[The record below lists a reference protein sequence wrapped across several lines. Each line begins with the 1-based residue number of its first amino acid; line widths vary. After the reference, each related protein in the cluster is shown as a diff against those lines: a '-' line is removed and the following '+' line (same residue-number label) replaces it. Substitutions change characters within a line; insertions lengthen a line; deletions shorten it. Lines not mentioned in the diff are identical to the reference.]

1 MEKIIFNGE
10 LVERTGINIDIED
23 RGYQFGDGIYEVIRV
38 YNGKLFTKEEHIK
51 RLYESAEK
59 ISMELPYDRN
69 SLEEQLENLVKE
81 NQLKTG
87 IIYLQFTRGV
97 AMRAHG
103 FPGDD
108 VVPVFIAYTREVER
122 PESSMK
128 NGVKGILVD
137 DIRWLR
143 CDIKSLNL
151 LGNILAKQEAANHG
165 CFEAIQHRSNI
176 VTEGSSSNAFVIKNG
191 ELWTHPATNL
201 ILNGITRRVIL
212 DICKEQG
219 IQVIE
224 KPFTVDELLDA
235 DEIFISSTTS
245 EIMPIVQLAKNTKS
259 DILLNE
265 KTIGDGKPGQ
275 LTRKLQELFEKE
287 IEKQCY
293 SARLFS

>member
-1 MEKIIFNGE
+1 LEKIILNGE
-10 LVERTGINIDIED
+10 MVERSTVNIDIED

-38 YNGKLFTKEEHIK
+38 YNGKLFTKEAHIK

-59 ISMELPYDRN
+59 ISMILPFDQK
-69 SLEEQLENLVKE
+69 SIEQQLENLVEE
-81 NQLKTG
+81 NQLQTG

-97 AMRAHG
+97 SMRAHG
-103 FPGDD
+103 FPGED
-108 VVPVFIAYTREVER
+108 VTPVFVAYTREVER
-122 PESSMK
+122 PKSSMD

-165 CFEAIQHRSNI
+165 CFEAIQYRSNI
-176 VTEGSSSNAFVIKNG
+176 VTEGSSSNVFVVKNG

-212 DICKEQG
+212 DICKKQQ

-224 KPFTVDELLDA
+224 KPFTIAELLEA

-245 EIMPIVQLAKNTKS
+245 EIMPIVHLAKNTKT
-259 DILLNE
+259 DILLDE
-265 KTIGDGKPGQ
+265 KRIGEGQPGK
-275 LTRKLQELFEKE
+275 LTRKLQKLFEQE

-293 SARLFS
+293 

>member
-1 MEKIIFNGE
+1 LEKIILNGE
-10 LVERTGINIDIED
+10 MVERSTVNIDIED

-38 YNGKLFTKEEHIK
+38 YNGKLFTKEAHIK

-59 ISMELPYDRN
+59 ISLILPFDQK
-69 SLEEQLENLVKE
+69 SIEQQLENLVEE

-97 AMRAHG
+97 SMRAHG
-103 FPGDD
+103 FPGEG
-108 VVPVFIAYTREVER
+108 VTPVFVAYTREVER
-122 PESSMK
+122 PKSSMD

-165 CFEAIQHRSNI
+165 CFEAIQHRSNT
-176 VTEGSSSNAFVIKNG
+176 VTEGSSSNVFVVKNG

-212 DICKEQG
+212 NICKEQH

-224 KPFTVDELLDA
+224 KPFTVDELLEA

-245 EIMPIVQLAKNTKS
+245 EIMPIVHLAKNTKT
-259 DILLNE
+259 DILLDE
-265 KTIGDGKPGQ
+265 KRIGEGQPGE
-275 LTRKLQELFEKE
+275 LTRKLQKLFEQE
-287 IEKQCY
+287 IEKQCN
-293 SARLFS
+293 